1 MPPPNISL
9 AYGLF
14 QAGNSEGP
22 KDFHLSPD
30 LKKKKKKLDR
40 EPVPRLS
47 SEISTKNM
55 GYVWWRET

>member
-1 MPPPNISL
+1 MDYFKL
-9 AYGLF
+9 ETVRA
-14 QAGNSEGP
+14 
-22 KDFHLSPD
+22 
-30 LKKKKKKLDR
+30 LKTFTFPLTLKKKKLDR